1 MAKRWWKTLISMITF
16 CITRSHG
23 STNKVDIITSTIQS
37 ITAPETRNP
46 DCVFFDLGSKNR
58 DAFDNIL
65 QSPKLNFIPKYVINR
80 DIDINY
86 GSIPRKPIILLIRA
100 RNMTYSDNSI
110 IQILQHFN
118 QNTQLIVL
126 VNKDSKNFK
135 IVETYVRM
143 LAFHNVIYLDL
154 SSSSLGV
161 TGLNAKGMIEDSMRR
176 NFTGSPLTFTK
187 RQIGPDPFDPTFK
200 WIQETA
206 FYLNTTA
213 VQSMHFCAL
222 SESDLQD
229 DCYFDHFQTNK
240 VDIDCT
246 TYSLLSTSEYEF
258 RFDLLISNVP
268 SVKVIVVPRLQRNVV
283 ELFLLPFDR
292 EVWFVLLIFLTAIE
306 VISFLKPTFFLNDP
320 ILLSVCGF
328 ERCSLYRASRWEKMV
343 LMSLVLWMFFMT
355 CAYETKFLSMLVY
368 KPVEPKINTIQDLL
382 KSSINLKANLLMSPD
397 IEMETQLEGVVINSN
412 DSEFEMD
419 NTHAYIFEKM
429 YIEPSLPYYYDTK
442 TKTARYYK
450 MDETLGSFVKGYVLS
465 DRNPL
470 LDLFG
475 YTHVVFVESGIWNVW
490 NSKYITSQGQFCHST
505 TDEILSFWDLVPA
518 WAAFAFGCVMSG
530 LVFVYEIVTLKCF
543 HNRFRYVI
551 TSVLQ

>member
-1 MAKRWWKTLISMITF
+1 MASARCKTAIFLITF
-16 CITRSHG
+16 CATG
-23 STNKVDIITSTIQS
+23 SIGSPDVVNFIISTIEELAARQTG
-37 ITAPETRNP
+37 IPE
-46 DCVFFDLGSKNR
+46 CVFYDHALSKPFKGVLESVLLSPR
-58 DAFDNIL
+58 LKLI
-65 QSPKLNFIPKYVINR
+65 PKLIINR
-80 DIDINY
+80 DMKLEHLV
-86 GSIPRKPIILLIRA
+86 IPREPIMLLIRA
-100 RNMTYSDNSI
+100 RNMAYDDKSILHTLRTFNPNTKIIVLVNKTPSSDALKTCDRKTLQYSKSTSI

-161 TGLNAKGMIEDSMRR
+161 TGLNAKGMFEDSMRR

-187 RQIGPDPFDPTFK
+187 RQIEPDPFDPTFK

-229 DCYFDHFQTNK
+229 DCYFDHFQT
-240 VDIDCT
+240 
-246 TYSLLSTSEYEF
+246 S
-258 RFDLLISNVP
+258 
-268 SVKVIVVPRLQRNVV
+268 
-283 ELFLLPFDR
+283 
-292 EVWFVLLIFLTAIE
+292 
-306 VISFLKPTFFLNDP
+306 KPTFFLNDP

-490 NSKYITSQGQFCHST
+490 NSKYITSQGQFYHST